1 MKLRIAILGGV
12 TLALSAAALPA
23 LAHHSYAMFALD
35 KHVTVKGTVKEFRW
49 TNPHA
54 WILMMV
60 EDAQGKPQQWN
71 IQMGSPGSL
80 VRRGWNSKTI
90 GPGDK
95 VSMTLH
101 PVKDGSHGG
110 EYTSI
115 TLPDGKVLDDL
126 MGGQHTGEN
135 E

>member
-1 MKLRIAILGGV
+1 MNSKTLG
-12 TLALSAAALPA
+12 LLSAMAAAGTLMPA
-23 LAHHSYAMFALD
+23 VAHHSYSMFALD
-35 KHVTVKGTVKEFRW
+35 QSVTIKGTVKEFRW

-60 EDAQGKPQQWN
+60 PDAQGKPEQWS

-80 VRRGWNSKTI
+80 TRRGWNSKTI
-90 GPGDK
+90 ASGDN

-101 PVKDGSHGG
+101 PVKDGTHGG

-115 TLPDGKVLDDL
+115 TLPSGKVLNDL